1 MKNSNSEVVSDLLI
15 HNANIYV
22 ECGSFAEA
30 LLIDSVGVVAAVG
43 TFDEVRRAA
52 SEIGDTSLKIIDAKG
67 KTIIPGFNDGHLHL
81 VMTGEAMQE
90 VRLNEA
96 QSIEEVIALGRQYL
110 SEHLE
115 TSVLYGRGWNQE
127 LFADEKRLLTREDL
141 DRISTEIPIV
151 FERVCAHVS
160 CGNTRAAEISG
171 VMASAGTEGVDVDEN
186 GVPTGITREN
196 ACRFYR
202 NLRSA
207 DRDAILK
214 SIGSAAELAASY
226 GITTVQ
232 TCDAG
237 GSDWKKVFDTFEDF
251 VREKRQQCIRFSHQC
266 WFMNAG
272 DLKAFAGSAHPQ
284 ETPFNRI
291 SAVKLFMDGS
301 LGARTARM
309 RSPYKDE
316 PGSRGIAAF
325 SLAELTS
332 MVEEA
337 DAAGFPVLVHA
348 IGDEAIETVL
358 DAFDAVKKDASPR
371 HGIVHVQITDTPL
384 LERFAKSGVQ
394 AVVQPVFLKS
404 DIDVVEKRVG
414 KELASTSYA
423 FGTIRKLGIPMSLST
438 DSPIESMSPFE
449 NLYFAQTRRVDKDS
463 EPFNAS
469 ECLDI
474 YDAVDAYTLGSA
486 YTENTEAYKGRIR
499 PGFVADLAVLDRN
512 IFEVDAEDIRGTHV
526 EATLVAGKVVYGK
539 I

>member
-1 MKNSNSEVVSDLLI
+1 MKNSNSKVVSDLLI
-15 HNANIYV
+15 HNANIYAERGV
-22 ECGSFAEA
+22 FAESI
-30 LLIDSVGVVAAVG
+30 LIDSAGMIAAVG
-43 TFDEVRRAA
+43 TFDEVRRTA
-52 SEIGDTSLKIIDAKG
+52 SEIGDASLKIIDAKG
-67 KTIIPGFNDGHLHL
+67 KTLIPGFNDAHLHL
-81 VMTGEAMQE
+81 TMTGEAMQE

-110 SEHLE
+110 SEHPQ
-115 TSVLYGRGWNQE
+115 TSVLCGRGWNQE

-151 FERVCAHVS
+151 FERVCAHVI

-251 VREKRQQCIRFSHQC
+251 VRGKQNKCIRFSHQC

-272 DLKAFAGSAHPQ
+272 DLKAFAEGAHPQ

-309 RSPYKDE
+309 RKPYMDE

-337 DAAGFPVLVHA
+337 EAAGFPVLVHA

-384 LERFAKSGVQ
+384 LERIAKSGIQ

-404 DIDVVEKRVG
+404 DIGVVEKRVG
-414 KELASTSYA
+414 KDLASTSYA
-423 FGTIRKLGIPMSLST
+423 FRTIRKLGIPMSLST
-438 DSPIESMSPFE
+438 DSPIESMNPFE
-449 NLYFAQTRRVDKDS
+449 NLCFALTRRVDKDS

-474 YDAVDAYTLGSA
+474 YDAVDAYTVGSA
-486 YTENTEAYKGRIR
+486 YTENAETYKGRIR
-499 PGFVADLAVLDRN
+499 PGYVADIAVLDRN
-512 IFEVDAEDIRGTHV
+512 IFEIEPEDIRETLV
-526 EATLVAGKVVYGK
+526 EATLVAGKVIYGK